1 MPLNCAVQNHFQA
14 IQKLCAKH
22 KRPSHHRQSLVTL
35 SRRYFVID
43 GPSNFFKNWHD
54 IFLYRH
60 SLARTIESELHPDG
74 VINIPESGSI
84 RLRRCSTIEAP
95 NEALLFED
103 NAGVV
108 DVDKPRTRAPKLQ
121 RQSSMEEVEKTSC
134 KLEPRIE
141 SRIVVLNEDTLP
153 HLLSERQAWEKSVAR
168 PIRESSEN

>member
-1 MPLNCAVQNHFQA
+1 VQYKIISRLF
-14 IQKLCAKH
+14 KSFV
-22 KRPSHHRQSLVTL
+22 PSTNVHLIIGKVSLPFL
-35 SRRYFVID
+35 EGISVID
-43 GPSNFFKNWHD
+43 GPSSNFFKYWHH
-54 IFLYRH
+54 IFFYRH

-103 NAGVV
+103 NAAVV

-121 RQSSMEEVEKTSC
+121 RQSSMEEMEKASC

-141 SRIVVLNEDTLP
+141 GRIVVLNEDTLP